1 MTKPTARN
9 AISGTHAT
17 CWWDGQICY
26 EATSIEIKL
35 KANRETVQFSGD
47 MIEDSKLMSVS
58 GTYTI
63 KIRKVFS
70 RSAEYA
76 EQMTQGID
84 PRISIIAKLD
94 DPDAWGHERV
104 KITNAW
110 FDEIP
115 VFSSE
120 NGSLVEEE
128 YSGGFTDLQF
138 LDIIAEE

>member
-9 AISGTHAT
+9 AISGTHTT
-17 CWWDGQICY
+17 CWWDGDICY
-26 EATSIEIKL
+26 EASSVEIKI
-35 KANRETVQFSGD
+35 KPNRETVQFSGE
-47 MIEDSKLMSVS
+47 MIEDSKLMSVA
-58 GTYTI
+58 GTYSI
-63 KIRKVFS
+63 KIRKIYS

-76 EQMTQGID
+76 EQMMQGID
-84 PRISIIAKLD
+84 PRITLIAKLD

-120 NGSLVEEE
+120 NGKIVEEE
-128 YSGGFTDLQF
+128 YAGGFTGLQF
-138 LDIIAEE
+138 LDKIEKR

>member
-9 AISGTHAT
+9 AISGTHTT
-17 CWWDGQICY
+17 CWWDGDVCY
-26 EATSIEIKL
+26 EATGIEIKL
-35 KANRETVQFSGD
+35 AANRETVQFSGE
-47 MIEDSKLMSVS
+47 MIEDSKLMGVS
-58 GTYTI
+58 GTYSI
-63 KIRKVFS
+63 KIRKIYS

-76 EQMTQGID
+76 EQMMQGID
-84 PRISIIAKLD
+84 PRISIIAKID

-120 NGSLVEEE
+120 SGSIVEEE
-128 YSGGFTDLQF
+128 YSGGFTGLTF
-138 LDIIAEE
+138 LDKIKKR